1 MYCKNCGK
9 KIIEGD
15 KFCKNCGKKIL
26 NDLIFEE
33 REKIK
38 NYIELSI
45 ASVLFC
51 VPFGVAG
58 LIFSTEVEKN
68 LKKGDIIKAKE
79 SSKKAKKYSLIGII
93 IGIPLTI
100 IYTILLIMAEFAK
113 CS

>member
-9 KIIEGD
+9 EIIEGE
-15 KFCKNCGKKIL
+15 KFCKNCGEKIL
-26 NDLIFEE
+26 NNLILDEKE
-33 REKIK
+33 RIK

-45 ASVLFC
+45 VSILFC

-68 LKKGDIIKAKE
+68 LKKGDIKGAKE

-100 IYTILLIMAEFAK
+100 IYISLLIMAEFSK